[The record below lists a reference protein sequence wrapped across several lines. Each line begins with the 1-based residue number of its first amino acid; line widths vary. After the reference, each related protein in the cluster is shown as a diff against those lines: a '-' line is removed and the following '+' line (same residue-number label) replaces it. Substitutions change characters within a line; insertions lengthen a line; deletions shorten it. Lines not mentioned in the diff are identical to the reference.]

1 MELVSVNLN
10 SFKLSRRSKDSR
22 MDRKT
27 TRVTW
32 EIEAARKIA
41 MWRQKLNETKVLVH
55 SQFVVDAKFTLLLLG
70 NLVNLYVMLRAVN
83 DTTVVRKFVSR

>member
-27 TRVTW
+27 MCVTW

-41 MWRQKLNETKVLVH
+41 VWRQKLNETKVLVH
-55 SQFVVDAKFTLLLLG
+55 SQFVVDAKFTLAFGQLG
-70 NLVNLYVMLRAVN
+70 ESVCHAQ
-83 DTTVVRKFVSR
+83 SCQ

>member
-1 MELVSVNLN
+1 
-10 SFKLSRRSKDSR
+10 

-41 MWRQKLNETKVLVH
+41 VWRQKLNETKVLVH

-70 NLVNLYVMLRAVN
+70 NLVNLHVMLGAVN
-83 DTTVVRKFVSR
+83 DTTNSCEKVCK